1 MIPAVVHGL
10 RDRGVVREGAAADLV
25 VFDPSRLRC
34 TGTRLVKDFPA
45 GAGRYVVG
53 AEGYVATVVNGAV
66 VFDAGVYTG
75 ALPGHV
81 LRG

>member
-1 MIPAVVHGL
+1 MIPAVVHDL
-10 RDRGVVREGAAADLV
+10 RYRGVLREGAAADLV

-53 AEGYVATVVNGAV
+53 AEGYVATVVNGVV
-66 VFDAGVYTG
+66 VFDAGAYTS
-75 ALPGHV
+75 ALPGRV
-81 LRG
+81 FRV